1 MTSGKKSILMFCIIT
16 ILIMLPFGII
26 SAEQQEKAKETPKKK
41 NEATQ
46 KEEIQE
52 DEKVWKYEVTVTA
65 TGVKKETFE
74 TPKPVSIV
82 TDKEIGKK
90 APNNISELMT
100 QLPGL
105 DTVGVGANQSRPVIR
120 GLRGQRILLMEDG
133 IRMNNSRRQQD
144 FGEIPAMVDI
154 SEVSRLEVVRGPAS
168 VLYGSDA
175 IGGVVNIIT
184 KVPEFDPEGTAI
196 HGNIG
201 YRFGSADTQHKGTV
215 NVNGHVGKLGFVVN
229 GNYRKSNDY
238 TAPAGTFG
246 QIDLAE
252 DTTVT
257 DTGVQDNGINIL
269 LDYWFSRQS
278 NLSFKFENYQANDA
292 GFGYVDPA
300 LYDPGSTTIRILYPS
315 QRVNKYTV
323 RYENSGLNFLLADH
337 LNFTAYHRRNKRNLA
352 MNVFVPFNIP
362 YLPDAGLDFQSTNFT
377 DIKTT
382 GFRLELRKVI
392 FRNHVLTYGVDFFND
407 DTFNTDTNT
416 NTVVGFGPPTPQVDN
431 TPELPNARYNSLG
444 FFIQNDIPI
453 SRRSSLVF
461 GLRHQSVTARTRE
474 TAGLE
479 EYSPVSS
486 TDQTLVGAANFIQG
500 ITDNLNLFVSV
511 GRGFRSP
518 NLIERFYNGF
528 TPEGSA
534 FQSRNTELKAETSL
548 NFDVGLRYRLKSLYL
563 ESSYFWN
570 TINDG
575 IRVARTGSEVNGLPE
590 YQNINVDKLRI
601 QGIEML
607 GRLVFRFGLSV
618 SANYTHITSKDIGN
632 PEMPYTDTFSS
643 KLNLNLRFD
652 DPRGLFWLDYNVRHH
667 GDQKDVVLG
676 DNPIGDIIPG
686 FTVHNAGVGLNLFR
700 KSATPMQ
707 LGIVVANL
715 TNALY
720 SEFANATFFRP
731 APRRHLVLTWSLGF

>member
-1 MTSGKKSILMFCIIT
+1 MTSGKKSILMFCIIA

-26 SAEQQEKAKETPKKK
+26 SAEQQEKAKETPKKE

-52 DEKVWKYEVTVTA
+52 EEKVWKYEVTVTA

-82 TDKEIGKK
+82 TDKEIGKR

-215 NVNGHVGKLGFVVN
+215 NVNGHVGKLGFVVS

-252 DTTVT
+252 DTTVN
-257 DTGVQDNGINIL
+257 DTGVQDNGVNIL
-269 LDYWFSRQS
+269 LDYWFSRKS

-337 LNFTAYHRRNKRNLA
+337 LNLTAYHRRNKRNLA
-352 MNVFVPFNIP
+352 MNVFVPFDIP

-377 DIKTT
+377 DIKST

-392 FRNHVLTYGVDFFND
+392 FHDHVLTYGVDFFND
-407 DTFNTDTNT
+407 NTFNTDTNT
-416 NTVVGFGPPTPQVDN
+416 TTVVGFGPPTPQVDN
-431 TPELPNARYNSLG
+431 TPELPNARYSSLG
-444 FFIQNDIPI
+444 FFIQDDIPI
-453 SRRSSLVF
+453 FRRSSLIF
-461 GLRHQSVTARTRE
+461 GLRYQSVTARTRE

-479 EYSPVSS
+479 DYTPVSS
-486 TDQTLVGAANFIQG
+486 NDQTLVGAVNFIQG

-534 FQSRNTELKAETSL
+534 FQSRNTGLKAETSL
-548 NFDVGLRYRLKSLYL
+548 NYDVGLRYRLKGLYL

-575 IRVARTGSEVNGLPE
+575 IRVSPTGSEVNGLPE

-607 GRLVFRFGLSV
+607 GRLVFKFGLSV

-676 DNPIGDIIPG
+676 DNPIGGIIPG

-731 APRRHLVLTWSLGF
+731 APRRHLVLTWSLRF